1 MEDEDEMTDAN
12 LADEKVLLQQLQNGD
27 HAAFETLYHSYSKVL
42 YWHLDKMVKDAD
54 LAEELL
60 QELFIKVWHSREKIQ
75 PDLRFINF
83 LYVVAKQLTIDHYR
97 RLARRSRAFEYL
109 GQRQSEAVETTET
122 DVLGN
127 EARKLLDEAIATLPV
142 QRRKAF
148 ELCKVDGKSYKEAA
162 EIMGISPFTIQNHVA
177 KATSSVKEYVENRQ
191 TPPSAEMLALF
202 LVIMLYL

>member
-1 MEDEDEMTDAN
+1 MTDASA
-12 LADEKVLLQQLQNGD
+12 ADEKVLLQQLQEED
-27 HAAFETLYHSYSKVL
+27 HEAFEILYHSYSKVL

-60 QELFIKVWHSREKIQ
+60 QELFIKVWHSRKKIQ
-75 PDLRFINF
+75 SDLPFINF

-109 GQRQSEAVETTET
+109 SQRQSEAVETTET

-127 EARKLLDEAIATLPV
+127 EARKLLDEAIAALPL

-148 ELCKVDGKSYKEAA
+148 ELCKIEGKSYKEAA
-162 EIMGISPFTIQNHVA
+162 EIMGVSPFTIQNHVA
-177 KATSSVKEYVENRQ
+177 KATHSVREYVENRQ
-191 TPPSAEMLALF
+191 TPPSAETLALF
-202 LVIMLYL
+202 LAAMLCL